1 MLVIRDYAIGIL
13 LLEFYW
19 KYASHMTKSC
29 MLKIVNLK
37 QNVDFNLAEVTEKL
51 FQPPKFIL
59 KSLKLIY

>member
-1 MLVIRDYAIGIL
+1 
-13 LLEFYW
+13 
-19 KYASHMTKSC
+19 

-37 QNVDFNLAEVTEKL
+37 QNVDFNLAEGTEKL